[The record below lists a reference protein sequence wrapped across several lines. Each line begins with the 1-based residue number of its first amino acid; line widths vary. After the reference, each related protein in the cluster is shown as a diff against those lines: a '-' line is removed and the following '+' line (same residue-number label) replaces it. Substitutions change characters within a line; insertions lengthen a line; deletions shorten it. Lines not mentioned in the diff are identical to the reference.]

1 MVAKKQLLKHD
12 DLLKWCTSQISKI
25 ITKTEKFEES
35 IEVLYC
41 RLQYLSY
48 LLELGPSPTTSSPK
62 GPLRPMPQITKIPH
76 DITHELE
83 EGKCSNLSFVLTIYN
98 QE

>member
-1 MVAKKQLLKHD
+1 M
-12 DLLKWCTSQISKI
+12 
-25 ITKTEKFEES
+25 
-35 IEVLYC
+35 EVLYC

-48 LLELGPSPTTSSPK
+48 LLELGQSPTASSPK
-62 GPLRPMPQITKIPH
+62 GPLRHIPQITKIPH

-83 EGKCSNLSFVLTIYN
+83 EGKCGNLSFVLTIHN

>member
-1 MVAKKQLLKHD
+1 M
-12 DLLKWCTSQISKI
+12 
-25 ITKTEKFEES
+25 ITKTK
-35 IEVLYC
+35 ILRKKVEVLYC

-48 LLELGPSPTTSSPK
+48 LLELGPSHTASRPK

-83 EGKCSNLSFVLTIYN
+83 EGKCCNLSFVLTIYN

>member
-1 MVAKKQLLKHD
+1 M
-12 DLLKWCTSQISKI
+12 
-25 ITKTEKFEES
+25 
-35 IEVLYC
+35 EVLYC

-48 LLELGPSPTTSSPK
+48 LLELGPSPTASRPK
-62 GPLRPMPQITKIPH
+62 GPLMPMPQITKIPH

-83 EGKCSNLSFVLTIYN
+83 EGKCSNLSFVLTIYD

>member
-1 MVAKKQLLKHD
+1 M
-12 DLLKWCTSQISKI
+12 
-25 ITKTEKFEES
+25 
-35 IEVLYC
+35 EVLYC

-48 LLELGPSPTTSSPK
+48 LLELSPSPTTSSLK
-62 GPLRPMPQITKIPH
+62 AHLRPMPQITKIPH

-83 EGKCSNLSFVLTIYN
+83 DGKCSNLSFVLTIHN

>member
-1 MVAKKQLLKHD
+1 M
-12 DLLKWCTSQISKI
+12 
-25 ITKTEKFEES
+25 ITKTK
-35 IEVLYC
+35 ILRKKVEVLYC

-48 LLELGPSPTTSSPK
+48 LLELGPSHTASRPK

-83 EGKCSNLSFVLTIYN
+83 EGKCRNLSFVLTIYN